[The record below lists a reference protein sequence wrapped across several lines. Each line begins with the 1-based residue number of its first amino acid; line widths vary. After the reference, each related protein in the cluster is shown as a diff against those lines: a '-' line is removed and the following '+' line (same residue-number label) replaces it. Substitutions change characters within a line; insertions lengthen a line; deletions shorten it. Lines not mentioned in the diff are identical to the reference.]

1 MNGWWK
7 CHRKMTDHAVW
18 NLSDAQFKVWVTILM
33 YANHRDQDWWDGSL
47 RLTIPAGS
55 FITSQDHLA
64 TLSRTS
70 RKTVR
75 LSIDALIRIGSIT
88 ANTRAKKYTEI
99 TLINSD
105 KYRGTDIEEG
115 QQEGQVGA
123 KQGPSEGQ
131 VGATTG
137 EGRELEKE
145 KKRTL
150 LVGFD
155 AFWMSYPKK
164 LGKETAKKAWA
175 KISPQNGLS
184 EAILAS
190 VDQHKKT
197 PDWLKD
203 GGQFIPYPATFLNG
217 KLWEDVLTVTKQP
230 EAVPDHKKMWGTQD
244 YYLRELKA
252 GRVSPRYRVPEWEPT
267 PFSAASVTTT
277 LPLPGT
283 VTTAGPGQLT

>member
-7 CHRKMTDHAVW
+7 CHRKMTEHAVW

-64 TLSRTS
+64 ALSRTS

-99 TLINSD
+99 SLVNSD

-137 EGRELEKE
+137 EGKKE
-145 KKRTL
+145 KKE
-150 LVGFD
+150 
-155 AFWMSYPKK
+155 K
-164 LGKETAKKAWA
+164 KETYTSVFLLFWSAYPRKESKQDAWKAWNQIA
-175 KISPQNGLS
+175 PQNGLV
-184 EAILAS
+184 ETILAS
-190 VDQHKKT
+190 VEQHKAKWT
-197 PDWLKD
+197 DP
-203 GGQFIPYPATFLNG
+203 QYIPLPASYLRG
-217 KLWEDVLTVTKQP
+217 KRWEDVLT
-230 EAVPDHKKMWGTQD
+230 
-244 YYLRELKA
+244 
-252 GRVSPRYRVPEWEPT
+252 
-267 PFSAASVTTT
+267 TTT
-277 LPLPGT
+277 TPPHTTTKTQGNIAAIQSFLERSHDRTRPSRVLGT
-283 VTTAGPGQLT
+283 DVPTCGDIPDKAV